1 MDRLSASIGSYITK
15 HIVETGELDAYVKDI
30 ETRQNDPYTVV
41 NTIMDNMLKNNLDI
55 IFISGGFYQ

>member
-1 MDRLSASIGSYITK
+1 MSASIGSYITK

-41 NTIMDNMLKNNLDI
+41 NTIMDNMLKK
-55 IFISGGFYQ
+55 